1 MSGTYCLYSFSN
13 VKKSVI
19 IYNTC
24 AQREYSYGTITLI
37 VDVFDV
43 EIDKIGNFQ
52 LVIGPV

>member
-1 MSGTYCLYSFSN
+1 MSRTYYLYSFSN

-24 AQREYSYGTITLI
+24 AQREYSYGIITLI
-37 VDVFDV
+37 VDAFDV

>member
-1 MSGTYCLYSFSN
+1 MSGTYCLYSFYN

-24 AQREYSYGTITLI
+24 AQREYSYGIITLI
-37 VDVFDV
+37 VDAFDV

-52 LVIGPV
+52 LGIGPV